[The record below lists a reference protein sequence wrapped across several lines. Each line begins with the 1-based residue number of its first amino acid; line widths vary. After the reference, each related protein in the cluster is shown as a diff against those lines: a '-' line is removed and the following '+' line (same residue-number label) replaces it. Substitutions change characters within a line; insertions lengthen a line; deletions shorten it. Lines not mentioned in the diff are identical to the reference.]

1 MRKIVVRFLMLLFVL
16 GMSTNA
22 MWAGSDILEMAQ
34 QAKENDLLTEEQ
46 IAALTEMPYRAT
58 LTGRTSSTGG
68 GKVYV
73 TTEGG
78 DPTTEEYVEGV
89 SNVATNGFP
98 ISMPGMDEMKVY
110 IYAHAKPLD
119 GYYFVG
125 WSGSD
130 GGTDLISDSVY
141 DSDLEKMVM
150 PTKQYIKRYDVATQP
165 NDTAY
170 YVIYGTF
177 DPIRIADYAIS
188 GDYTTK
194 DGTGKKYSDFQ
205 VIFTLS
211 GAAEDIDASDFKDP
225 SVSGTGWSIANW
237 DYNTTNTGK
246 VTVNVHFET
255 INTDPAE
262 YSGKLTLETKADIS
276 MKVDLHTRTAASS
289 DIEAVRY
296 NKNKAKVGEGDL
308 TAMIDAA
315 EPTDVIKLNKDY
327 DGQVVAT
334 KSFTLD
340 LNGYNITHS
349 YSDIVADYSTTEGQT
364 NPTRIAQAAI
374 LVNDADAVVTLA
386 YSPYG
391 GKIIAGPYNDA
402 IDVLAGKLV
411 LNGGTLVG
419 FFGVGSMGEVVQNGA
434 TIVGGSGCAV
444 ASMGGMLTMTDGKI
458 YGELG
463 TMGETSELIINGG
476 SIDATSQTIEG
487 VTLPSDYPGVQVGG
501 GTAWI
506 KKGTIKGGSYG
517 VQNVGGSITIEKLA
531 IITGGSYALDFN
543 SGLTT
548 INCGKFEDPTT
559 MCDLSTIESKIAGG
573 NAALVSCYLK
583 TNSPGASNYWG
594 IPVWRNTSGAEYRE
608 GYEFFVGPS
617 DAAKAAGVSVCHI
630 GGTSYSSL
638 EDALAYAN
646 TTSDSIAIVMD
657 NDYILPAGYYTL
669 PGHAT
674 LIIPMNSEQGSA
686 CQLVTKVPGKAN
698 DYVQPFKYR
707 KLTFSNGVNFDVHG
721 LLEVGGSQFAGETRY
736 SGSPIGSYGQ
746 LQMNKGSRMIL
757 QNGSELRA
765 WGYIT
770 GDIAN
775 KNAQYDVPMGEID
788 ARRGSLVHE
797 QFQMGDWGSDIL
809 SAAMGLLTH
818 AESTFPISDYFI
830 QNIEVP
836 VKYHPGARLSAATS
850 VYADA
855 SAGNMQLRALMSADD
870 IKIVGVNEQD
880 TAMFLLDA
888 NADAENTWVRKWYDA
903 SKDQQ
908 VYEINSGAYIGQ
920 LIIPLISS
928 PLFKDAQDLMAM
940 MEGTVGTIGSI
951 LASNDIHFPEE
962 LTMNSGQ
969 YFLPITTN
977 FKLHLLSGKMDF
989 TQSTELL
996 PGSELEIDKESTV
1009 TVTKNGAEGV
1019 REGSLYIYDIEDWGD
1034 KNSYLVKY
1042 SPVFEGEPTTRDV
1055 NDLPS
1060 ASVNVHGTFDT
1071 NQGYVFTTEHGG
1083 NIYSSVEDAGTFTFT
1098 EAAKDADYYEEITQY
1113 GGQNARCYSAFL
1125 RNSDEYVESKGGDE
1139 SHRYV
1144 HTGGTEE
1151 DMSYCYLDIDGQGG
1165 RWMALKQRGCFTYD
1179 EASGTYFIKPQEYVA
1194 VVATNDGNGNIVGN
1208 ADHTFS
1214 DAAGA
1219 GRLFIQLT
1227 DETGYDCQ
1235 WWEVEQ
1241 KDNLYHCIHPL
1252 NDTYYYWN
1260 ELKYIVKKYNKETHT
1275 FVNDTI
1281 PGWSEKKFEITWLNW
1296 DGEPIVDANDEPIVY
1311 EVTYG
1316 TQAEWLSTNPTREKN
1331 LDYTYDFTGW
1341 SPALGK
1347 VTSDIT
1353 YTATYEEK
1361 QIKYTVVFVQDG
1373 GVEIERHLLARN
1385 EMPVCENLP
1394 TRTGYILEWSPALA
1408 AVIGNQT
1415 YTATWLPE
1423 PPTKYEITF
1432 YDYNGSTILKQGDV
1446 NVGDMPVPPAQVSGK
1461 QATSEY
1467 TYVFDHWSPA
1477 VEKVSTT
1484 SIKSYTAVYR
1494 EEARTYT
1501 ISYYKEDGTT
1511 LNTSEQLPYGATPTP
1526 PAVTKENPA
1535 TGHTYT
1541 LVWKTV
1547 DETGGIQTVMGDA
1560 SYKPTYLDAL
1570 NKYTVTVKSNPSG
1583 ACSIT
1588 GAGLYDY
1595 NSSATITLAV
1605 NTGYTFTG
1613 WSDSQEGTNT
1623 SRSIT
1628 VTEDKELVANFNVA
1642 EPDYTITWKSEDGL
1656 STYAT
1661 VGQKSGTA
1669 TIYTGPTPAKASTD
1683 QYSYTF
1689 YGWTTRD
1696 NEGNILN
1703 TYKNGMTPKATKN
1716 ETYYACFTP
1725 VIRQYNVA
1733 LSSNIANVCMLV
1745 GAGTYDYSASAE
1757 NATVIVSGYDAVNY
1771 TFDGW
1776 YNGEDQVSE
1785 AESYSF
1791 AVQSD
1796 VDLVAK
1802 FSPVTYTVTWKSENG
1817 VSTLETDADQ
1827 AYGAATA
1834 YNSAEPTKENYSFI
1848 GWTTAANG
1856 EGSFYAKGA
1865 TPAVSGNATYYA
1877 YFAANST
1884 SLNIAADGIETLTEA
1899 TDYTTFTI
1907 TSNGVTSGQLINANY
1922 LSLLGEAIFK
1932 LQPASAIP
1940 GRTWYAVAA
1949 PWMVDVRTGI
1959 YANGNH
1965 LNVGVDFD
1973 IIEFNAESY
1982 AVNEAGTGN
1991 TNVWRYVEENGGVM
2005 QPGKLYLIYLASAK
2019 SSLEF
2024 HKTGGGISTT
2034 TLSLTTTSGSGD
2046 KANWNAIANPALY
2059 HANIDA
2065 GVEDYEV
2072 YNSNNGSYT
2081 VKTDLSTTDLIVGQP
2096 IFVQVTTP
2104 QPNVS
2109 ADVASG
2115 GAPAPYRRAPQA
2127 QTADNRFVVEIARN
2141 GQMNDRLIVQTADE
2155 KENTYVIGQDLAKM
2169 GVGSKTAQMWMN
2181 RYNTKLCKN
2190 TVEMDNNAEYPL
2202 SIYAPAAGEYT
2213 LSAMQKRGDADLYLT
2228 LNGETIWNLSDADY
2242 TLNLNKGTAANYGLR
2257 ISVKKTPT
2265 GIDEAVVDAKGE
2277 IRKVLINDKVFIIRG
2292 DKVYTIDGQMVK

>member
-16 GMSTNA
+16 GMSTNGA
-22 MWAGSDILEMAQ
+22 WAGSDILEMAQ
-34 QAKENDLLTEEQ
+34 QAKDNDLLTEAQ
-46 IAALTEMPYRAT
+46 VAALTEMPYRAT

-110 IYAHAKPLD
+110 IYAHAKPLE

-211 GAAEDIDASDFKDP
+211 GAAEDIDASDFKNP
-225 SVSGTGWSIANW
+225 VVSGEGWSLTDW
-237 DYNTTNTGK
+237 DYNTTSAGK
-246 VTVNVHFET
+246 VTVNVHLET
-255 INTDPAE
+255 ANTDPAE
-262 YSGKLTLETKADIS
+262 YSAQLTLETKADIS

-315 EPTDVIKLNKDY
+315 EPTDVIKLNKNY

-340 LNGYNITHS
+340 LNGYNITHN
-349 YSDIVADYSTTEGQT
+349 YSDVVADYGTTEGQT

-374 LVNDADAVVTLA
+374 LVNNADAVVTLA

-444 ASMGGMLTMTDGKI
+444 ASMGGIFTMTDGKI

-463 TMGETSELIINGG
+463 TMGETSELVINGG

-501 GTAWI
+501 GSAWI

-531 IITGGSYALDFN
+531 VITGGSYALDFN

-559 MCDLSTIESKIAGG
+559 LCNLSTIESKILGG

-583 TNSPGASNYWG
+583 TNSPGASSYWD

-669 PGHAT
+669 PGNAT

-736 SGSPIGSYGQ
+736 TGSPIGSYGQ
-746 LQMNKGSRMIL
+746 LQMNQGSRMIL

-797 QFQMGDWGSDIL
+797 QFQMGDWGSNIL

-940 MEGTVGTIGSI
+940 MDGTVGSIGSA
-951 LASNDIHFPEE
+951 LSNNDIHFPEE

-1009 TVTKNGAEGV
+1009 TVTINGAEGV

-1042 SPVFEGEPTTRDV
+1042 SPVFEGKPTTRDV

-1098 EAAKDADYYEEITQY
+1098 EAAKAADYTETISQY
-1113 GGQNARCYSAFL
+1113 GGQAATCYSAFL
-1125 RNSDEYVESKGGDE
+1125 RNSDEYVASKGGDE
-1139 SHRYV
+1139 SYRYV

-1151 DMSYCYLDIDGQGG
+1151 DMSYCYLDIDGHGG
-1165 RWMALKQRGCFTYD
+1165 RWMALEQRGCFTYD
-1179 EASGTYFIKPQEYVA
+1179 DASETYFIKPQEYVA
-1194 VVATNDGNGNIVGN
+1194 IVVTNGGDYNGSYDYAFEGNS
-1208 ADHTFS
+1208 DHTFS

-1219 GRLFIQLT
+1219 GRLFILLT
-1227 DETGYDCQ
+1227 EDGYDCQ
-1235 WWEVEQ
+1235 WWEVEA
-1241 KDNLYHCIHPL
+1241 KDNYYHCIHPE
-1252 NDTYYYWN
+1252 NDTYYEWN
-1260 ELKYIVKKYNKETHT
+1260 GSKWV
-1275 FVNDTI
+1275 
-1281 PGWSEKKFEITWLNW
+1281 EKKFTITWKDW
-1296 DGEPIVDANDEPIVY
+1296 DGSTITTYSVP
-1311 EVTYG
+1311 YG
-1316 TQAEWLSTNPTREKN
+1316 TQADWLSSNPTREKTI
-1331 LDYTYDFTGW
+1331 DYTYDFTGW

-1347 VTSDIT
+1347 VTSDVT
-1353 YTATYEEK
+1353 YTATYEAK
-1361 QIKYTVVFVQDG
+1361 QIKYTIVFVQEG
-1373 GVEIERHLLARN
+1373 GVEIERHLLARD
-1385 EMPVCENLP
+1385 EVPVCENLP

-1408 AVIGNQT
+1408 AVTGNQT
-1415 YTATWLPE
+1415 YTATWLPG
-1423 PPTKYEITF
+1423 PPTAYAITF
-1432 YDYNGSTILKQGDV
+1432 YDYDGTTVLKQGDV
-1446 NVGDMPVPPAQVSGK
+1446 NVGDMPVPPAQVNGK
-1461 QATSEY
+1461 PATSEY

-1526 PAVTKENPA
+1526 PAVTKEDPE
-1535 TGHTYT
+1535 TGHSYT
-1541 LVWKTV
+1541 LVWKNL
-1547 DETGGIQTVMGDA
+1547 TGTSTIQTVTGDA
-1560 SYKPTYLDAL
+1560 SYKPTYLDVL

-1605 NTGYTFTG
+1605 NTDYTFTG

-1642 EPDYTITWKSEDGL
+1642 EPDYTITWKNEEGTQTL
-1656 STYAT
+1656 AE

-1669 TIYTGPTPAKASTD
+1669 TIYTGATPAKASTD

-1689 YGWTTRD
+1689 YGWTTAA
-1696 NEGNILN
+1696 NEGG
-1703 TYKNGMTPKATKN
+1703 TKYKNGMTPKATAN
-1716 ETYYACFTP
+1716 ATYFACFTP
-1725 VIRQYNVA
+1725 VTRQYNVA
-1733 LSSNIANVCMLV
+1733 LSSNIANICMLV

-1757 NATVIVSGYDAVNY
+1757 NSTVIVSGYDAVNY

-1776 YNGEDQVSE
+1776 YNGEDQVSD

-1796 VDLVAK
+1796 IDLVAK
-1802 FSPVTYTVTWKSENG
+1802 FSPVTYTITWKSEDGN
-1817 VSTLETDADQ
+1817 STLETDAEQ

-1834 YNSAEPTKENYSFI
+1834 FNSAEPTKDAHSFI

-1856 EGSFYAKGA
+1856 DGSFYAKGA

-1884 SLNIAADGIETLTEA
+1884 SLEIGAIGSETLTEA

-1907 TSNGVTSGQLINANY
+1907 TSNGVDASGQLFNANN

-1932 LQPASAIP
+1932 LQPASNIP
-1940 GRTWYAVAA
+1940 ARTWYAVAA
-1949 PWMVDVRTGI
+1949 PWQVDVRTGI

-1991 TNVWRYVEENGGVM
+1991 TNIWRYVEENSGVM

-2059 HANIDA
+2059 HADLDLASLIDDTDENPDVLQYVNGGYTPTTA
-2065 GVEDYEV
+2065 
-2072 YNSNNGSYT
+2072 SNM
-2081 VKTDLSTTDLIVGQP
+2081 IVGQP

-2104 QPNVS
+2104 DPSVS
-2109 ADVASG
+2109 ADVAG

-2127 QTADNRFVVEIARN
+2127 QTANNRFVVEIARN

-2169 GVGSKTAQMWMN
+2169 GVGTKTAQMWMN

-2242 TLNLNKGTAANYGLR
+2242 TLNLNKGTATNYGLR